1 MRGAFK
7 RRLAPVWRGVG
18 LLSASLILSL
28 TTLAPAA
35 AASTM
40 SRQKLVMVRLS
51 IPNG

>member
-35 AASTM
+35 AAPA
-40 SRQKLVMVRLS
+40 KKA
-51 IPNG
+51 

>member
-35 AASTM
+35 AAPA
-40 SRQKLVMVRLS
+40 KKAKAAEAE
-51 IPNG
+51 